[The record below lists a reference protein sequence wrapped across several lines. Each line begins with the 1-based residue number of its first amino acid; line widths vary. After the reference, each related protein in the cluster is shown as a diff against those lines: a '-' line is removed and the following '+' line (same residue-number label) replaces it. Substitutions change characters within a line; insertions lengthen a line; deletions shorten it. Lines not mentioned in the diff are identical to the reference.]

1 MKDIIKSFDKI
12 IMKREHSKKEKLPKA
27 FKDVKRWQLSRK
39 MFLKSVV
46 FGGVMTQLSWMK
58 VFGSMQQKLSLLSEK
73 QLAILSSVQQILFPP
88 DGNGPGASDI
98 HATEYLLW
106 VLSDPEKD
114 PEEVQ
119 YIVNGIGWVDE
130 TADETFSKPYNEL
143 TQPEKETLIE
153 SISHES
159 WGESWLSIILTFIF
173 EALLSDPQYGGNPD
187 GTGWKWLNFTA
198 GQPRPTPELLYP
210 EILTTIRRP

>member
-1 MKDIIKSFDKI
+1 
-12 IMKREHSKKEKLPKA
+12 MKRNNSKKEKLPKA
-27 FKDVKRWQLSRK
+27 FKDIKSWQLSRK

-46 FGGVMTQLSWMK
+46 MGSALTQLPWLK
-58 VFGSMQQKLSLLSEK
+58 AFGNIQQKLSVLSEK
-73 QLAILSSVQQILFPP
+73 QLSILSSVQQVLFPA

-106 VLSDPEKD
+106 VLADPEKD
-114 PEEVQ
+114 PDEVQ
-119 YIVNGIGWVDE
+119 YIINGISWVDE
-130 TADETFSKPYNEL
+130 TADETYSKSYTGL
-143 TQPEKETLIE
+143 TRQEKEKLIGT
-153 SISHES
+153 ISHES

-187 GTGWKWLNFTA
+187 GTGWKWLNFIA

-210 EILTTIRRP
+210 EILTTIRKP